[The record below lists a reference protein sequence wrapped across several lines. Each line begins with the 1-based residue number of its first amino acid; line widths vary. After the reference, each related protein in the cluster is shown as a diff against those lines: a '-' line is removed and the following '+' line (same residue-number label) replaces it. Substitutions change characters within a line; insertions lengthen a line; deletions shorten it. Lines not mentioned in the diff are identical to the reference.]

1 MVDGGDDQEFVDR
14 CLGGDIEAFEPLVTR
29 YQKPLFNV
37 ALRMVK
43 DREDAR
49 DITQTAFVKAYEKLR
64 TFDRRHRFFSWIYRI
79 VINECLNFV
88 SRRRPEGPLSP
99 ELASADD
106 PERSAQEGE
115 LAGRVQEAL
124 MALSPDYR
132 LAVILRHFLGLSYG
146 EMSATLLI
154 PEKTVRSRLY
164 TARQRLAEILRSPT
178 P

>member
-1 MVDGGDDQEFVDR
+1 MVDGGDDHELVDR
-14 CLGGDIEAFEPLVTR
+14 CLRGDLEAFAPLVTR
-29 YQKPLFNV
+29 YQRPLFNV

-79 VINECLNFV
+79 AVNECLNFV

-99 ELASADD
+99 KLPSADD
-106 PERSAQEGE
+106 PERSAEAGE
-115 LAGRVQEAL
+115 LAARVQEAL

-132 LAVILRHFLGLSYG
+132 MVVILRHFVDLSYD
-146 EMSATLLI
+146 EMSETLMI

-164 TARQRLAEILRSPT
+164 TARQRLAEILRGPT